1 MIKRHF
7 CAFLVDFHSARLF
20 FAMYGAFLGI
30 FWVGVGIGDEQ
41 GAIFSCPLFGF
52 LHFWPFLAFFG
63 IFLAFF
69 LVLVEVCAF
78 LGY

>member
-1 MIKRHF
+1 MHF

-41 GAIFSCPLFGF
+41 GSIFSCPLFGF
-52 LHFWPFLAFFG
+52 LHFWPFLACFGIFFG
-63 IFLAFF
+63 IFW
-69 LVLVEVCAF
+69 VLVEVCAF

>member
-1 MIKRHF
+1 MKLFRRDPSEKS
-7 CAFLVDFHSARLF
+7 AFLCFFGGFSLSPSF

-41 GAIFSCPLFGF
+41 GSIFSCPLFGF

-69 LVLVEVCAF
+69 GF
-78 LGY
+78 

>member
-1 MIKRHF
+1 MHF

-41 GAIFSCPLFGF
+41 GSIFSFST
-52 LHFWPFLAFFG
+52 FWVFAFLAVFGIFWHFFG
-63 IFLAFF
+63 IFW
-69 LVLVEVCAF
+69 VLVEVCAF